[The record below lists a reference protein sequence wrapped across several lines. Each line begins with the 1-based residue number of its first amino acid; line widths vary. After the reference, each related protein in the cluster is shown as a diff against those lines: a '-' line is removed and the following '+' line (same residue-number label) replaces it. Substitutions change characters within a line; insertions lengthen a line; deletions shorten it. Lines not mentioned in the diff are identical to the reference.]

1 MSNLLQHLGIH
12 SERTQEHS
20 LVKMLFFLKNKM
32 IFEYVQKYKEK
43 VEELSQITKYIKL
56 FYNNTYHLFKK

>member
-1 MSNLLQHLGIH
+1 
-12 SERTQEHS
+12 
-20 LVKMLFFLKNKM
+20 M

-43 VEELSQITKYIKL
+43 VEELSQITKYTKL